1 MHMVMKN
8 ELSFPALKLFA
19 CSQHIIVL
27 VIRYLLRFISVG
39 MNLTFVSSAVRVV
52 LDCDVINIS

>member
-27 VIRYLLRFISVG
+27 LRYLLRFISVG
-39 MNLTFVSSAVRVV
+39 MNLTFVNSAVRVI